1 MSTSWLEESTRE
13 ASANRWRFCRTR
25 MSQSTSSSKMKAV
38 VKFCSTTLTSVSP
51 RLRSS
56 FYKTHSYFCRAFMCV
71 LQLPRMPGRSLRFS
85 SGGGYAV
92 CLILSP
98 VTPSTN
104 SSLMFD
110 MAAERDI
117 ASRRSVRKGRLS
129 TNIFWNYG
137 CVNVSHSSYEDTSRL
152 VFDMC
157 LNMKR
162 WRLHTFGVDVSD
174 R

>member
-1 MSTSWLEESTRE
+1 
-13 ASANRWRFCRTR
+13 
-25 MSQSTSSSKMKAV
+25 
-38 VKFCSTTLTSVSP
+38 
-51 RLRSS
+51 
-56 FYKTHSYFCRAFMCV
+56 
-71 LQLPRMPGRSLRFS
+71 
-85 SGGGYAV
+85 
-92 CLILSP
+92 LILSP

-137 CVNVSHSSYEDTSRL
+137 CVSVSHCSYEDTSRL

-162 WRLHTFGVDVSD
+162 
-174 R
+174 